1 MADVVPSVSVS
12 SWLKLSLR
20 ERYQYTYRMARHDI
34 DAQHEHHLRSR
45 IKAVMSMA
53 QSKWEPF
60 TSAEVFN
67 NMGEGFT
74 IDEIRLTVGTGFRF
88 SPHHSVNIG
97 YMLNLKKSTD
107 RLDKML
113 HVLTTEYIYNL

>member
-12 SWLKLSLR
+12 SWLKLSLS

-34 DAQHEHHLRSR
+34 DTQHEHHLRSR
-45 IKAVMSMA
+45 IKAVMAMA

-60 TSAEVFN
+60 TSAEIIN

-74 IDEIRLTVGTGFRF
+74 IDEIRLTVGTGHRF
-88 SPHHSVNIG
+88 SLHHSVNIG

-107 RLDKML
+107 SLDKML
-113 HVLTTEYIYNL
+113 HILTTEYIYNL